1 MDGNE
6 WVQWVHEA
14 HQRVLRLGPL
24 PVLAARSKKMTK
36 PKFLKGELIVTDK
49 NPVPPMVDPPLHLI
63 QAALYSWS
71 SDPAARPECL
81 KSWSIH
87 GLETLI
93 RNMRSKNTQSS
104 CKIPEA
110 EYVSERTK
118 HRSKCSLSDS
128 EYEVGK
134 DTDNEKVVDSLA
146 EEEMVPSETSNVQMC
161 ESGSSAEQRGTEKK
175 RKKTKEIPSYEKS
188 LTRRDKK
195 RQKKHAKLRKRIKIK
210 AELKAVS
217 DVEQALCHAYREERS
232 DSESSVTRDLLIW
245 SQVAEGRTCRA
256 Y

>member
-6 WVQWVHEA
+6 WVHEA
-14 HQRVLRLGPL
+14 YQRVLRLGPL
-24 PVLAARSKKMTK
+24 PVPAAKSKKMTK

-49 NPVPPMVDPPLHLI
+49 SPVPPMVDPPLHLI

-81 KSWSIH
+81 RSWSIH
-87 GLETLI
+87 ALETLI
-93 RNMRSKNTQSS
+93 RNMRRKNTQSS

-110 EYVSERTK
+110 EYVGERTK

-128 EYEVGK
+128 DYEAGK
-134 DTDNEKVVDSLA
+134 D
-146 EEEMVPSETSNVQMC
+146 TSNVQMC
-161 ESGSSAEQRGTEKK
+161 ESRSSAEQQKTNKK
-175 RKKTKEIPSYEKS
+175 RKKTKEIPSYERS
-188 LTRRDKK
+188 LTRRSKK

-210 AELKAVS
+210 AELKAIS

-232 DSESSVTRDLLIW
+232 DSESSVTRNLLIW
-245 SQVAEGRTCRA
+245 SEVAEGRTCRA

>member
-1 MDGNE
+1 MDRDK
-6 WVQWVHEA
+6 WLHEV
-14 HQRVLRLGPL
+14 HQRILRLKPL
-24 PVLAARSKKMTK
+24 PVVAAKSKKMTK
-36 PKFLKGELIVTDK
+36 PKFLNGELIVKDK
-49 NPVPPMVDPPLHLI
+49 YPVPPMFDPPLHLI
-63 QAALYSWS
+63 EAALSSWTI
-71 SDPAARPECL
+71 DPAARPQCL
-81 KSWSIH
+81 RSWSIDR
-87 GLETLI
+87 LESLI
-93 RNMRSKNTQSS
+93 RNMRSNNTQSS

-195 RQKKHAKLRKRIKIK
+195 RQKKHAKLRNRSKIK
-210 AELKAVS
+210 EELKR
-217 DVEQALCHAYREERS
+217 L
-232 DSESSVTRDLLIW
+232 VT
-245 SQVAEGRTCRA
+245 
-256 Y
+256 

>member
-81 KSWSIH
+81 RSWSIH

-110 EYVSERTK
+110 
-118 HRSKCSLSDS
+118 
-128 EYEVGK
+128 VGK

-146 EEEMVPSETSNVQMC
+146 E
-161 ESGSSAEQRGTEKK
+161 K
-175 RKKTKEIPSYEKS
+175 RKKTKEIASYQKAV
-188 LTRRDKK
+188 TKRDKK
-195 RQKKHAKLRKRIKIK
+195 RQKKHAKLRKRSKIK
-210 AELKAVS
+210 EELKR
-217 DVEQALCHAYREERS
+217 L
-232 DSESSVTRDLLIW
+232 VT
-245 SQVAEGRTCRA
+245 
-256 Y
+256 